1 MAATDKHRTEP
12 VQTSGIGP
20 NLGGPTFSPLGA
32 CVPIVNFD
40 WVRKFI
46 ELNGEGTQ

>member
-1 MAATDKHRTEP
+1 MTKIKTTKESS
-12 VQTSGIGP
+12 QINNTGS
-20 NLGGPTFSPLGA
+20 NLGGPTSYPLGA

-46 ELNGEGTQ
+46 ELNQEGTQ

>member
-1 MAATDKHRTEP
+1 MKSKINKGNLA
-12 VQTSGIGP
+12 VQQIGEGS
-20 NLGGPTFSPLGA
+20 NLGGPTSYPLGA

-46 ELNGEGTQ
+46 ELNQEGTQ

>member
-1 MAATDKHRTEP
+1 MNPNKPKSVP
-12 VQTSGIGP
+12 VQTSGIGS
-20 NLGGPTFSPLGA
+20 NLGGPTSYPLGA

-46 ELNGEGTQ
+46 ELNQEGTQ